1 MMQDEKKTV
10 AAREAVWMPEPLQ
23 ALTPAPETLEA
34 VEKAVGYAFAC
45 RIPLAAA
52 LIHRSAASEAGM
64 AGWAESQRLEFLGDA
79 VLGLLS
85 ADWLMRHSTPD
96 LREGAMT
103 KIRSR
108 LTNTDEFAAVA
119 RRAGL
124 DRAVVLGIGED
135 KGGGRERAALLADT
149 LEAVFGA
156 IWLDGGW
163 PAVAGAFDHLFDE
176 ERALAL
182 QAGTEVNPKGVL
194 QELVQRRWATVPTYE
209 VADMAGPPHA
219 RRFVVV
225 ARVALDAENGET
237 KVVSSRGEGLT
248 KQAAEVAAAEALLRE
263 LQP

>member
-1 MMQDEKKTV
+1 MHDDPKTLQ
-10 AAREAVWMPEPLQ
+10 APGGVWMPEPLQ
-23 ALTPAPETLEA
+23 PLVPSPEALGA
-34 VEKAVGYAFAC
+34 VEQAVGYAFGC
-45 RIPLAAA
+45 RIPLGAA
-52 LIHRSAASEAGM
+52 LIHRSAASEAGVP
-64 AGWAESQRLEFLGDA
+64 GWAESQRLEFLGDA

-85 ADWLMRHSTPD
+85 ADWLMRHSLPD

-108 LTNTDEFAAVA
+108 LTNTDEFAAIA

-135 KGGGRERAALLADT
+135 RGGGRERAALLADT

-156 IWLDGGW
+156 IWIDGGW
-163 PAVAGAFDHLFDE
+163 PAVAQAFDHLFDE

-194 QELVQRRWATVPTYE
+194 QELVQRRWGTVPAYA
-209 VADMAGPPHA
+209 VADMEGPPHA
-219 RRFVVV
+219 RRFVVM
-225 ARVALDAENGET
+225 ARIAIADGT
-237 KVVSSRGEGLT
+237 GKVRHLSAHGEGPT
-248 KQAAEVAAAEALLRE
+248 KQAAEVAAAEALLRD